1 MVWQNR
7 DCAVTWGLL
16 LVIFDMTNLCRR
28 ICNWISVMAFA
39 MLFLMFIFFSDIA
52 KGGNQI
58 AKPLKAFNSLLGR

>member
-1 MVWQNR
+1 
-7 DCAVTWGLL
+7 
-16 LVIFDMTNLCRR
+16 
-28 ICNWISVMAFA
+28 MAFA